1 MHFDSER
8 RSSSIKNEAS
18 SLKKNMKLLFIV
30 IFYLHSDIREMT
42 PKICVPGWLITQC
55 WDNRDL
61 TFKKWRPEVIKV
73 VSTISA
79 VQVSVT

>member
-1 MHFDSER
+1 
-8 RSSSIKNEAS
+8 
-18 SLKKNMKLLFIV
+18 
-30 IFYLHSDIREMT
+30 MT